1 MDSFELNLIAF
12 NNLNELCTLSSD
24 KYITIEDNKIIK
36 IRGKSDSCDNIDDIF
51 KENDVEYG
59 IYFTFMEILM
69 YMKNTDNIYVYKNYT
84 RKHIFKRLSSAL
96 DNLYLMY
103 MNDEDNPSKLS
114 PVLNTLDDLLIDE
127 YEYYM
132 NNKCYYTLCEN
143 IIDINNTFK
152 KIIGIGYKNH
162 STIIKYYLPDLEPIL
177 HYKLLEDTENTE
189 NTEDTEDTE
198 DTEEDDPEQEYED
211 TEDTEDTE
219 ENDPEQEEEYEDAE
233 DSSDDPEPESDS
245 E

>member
-143 IIDINNTFK
+143 IIDINK
-152 KIIGIGYKNH
+152 
-162 STIIKYYLPDLEPIL
+162 
-177 HYKLLEDTENTE
+177 
-189 NTEDTEDTE
+189 
-198 DTEEDDPEQEYED
+198 
-211 TEDTEDTE
+211 
-219 ENDPEQEEEYEDAE
+219 
-233 DSSDDPEPESDS
+233 
-245 E
+245 